1 MMSDQSP
8 RYNESGIEI
17 VPAFSRA
24 LDLQGETLTTRAG
37 YRAHGPYYLIV
48 DNPKENTGNE
58 RTTQDWIFHVQ
69 NGVLHGDPDDGE
81 GLLLNEV
88 VEWDE
93 PSGDVVTMHSQFFET
108 WDNGQLLEIRGTRE
122 FYRNGEKESEQ
133 ALYSDYRGVAGK
145 IPPESEEQEYLSL
158 KKRDFLTY
166 MLMPQEYQ
174 QAIDEANARARQVV
188 KKDHRIGG
196 EYAG

>member
-1 MMSDQSP
+1 MGKRNPSKPSTL
-8 RYNESGIEI
+8 II
-17 VPAFSRA
+17 V
-24 LDLQGETLTTRAG
+24 
-37 YRAHGPYYLIV
+37 
-48 DNPKENTGNE
+48 
-58 RTTQDWIFHVQ
+58 
-69 NGVLHGDPDDGE
+69 
-81 GLLLNEV
+81 
-88 VEWDE
+88 
-93 PSGDVVTMHSQFFET
+93 
-108 WDNGQLLEIRGTRE
+108 
-122 FYRNGEKESEQ
+122 
-133 ALYSDYRGVAGK
+133 GVAGK